1 VRVLPGLTEAAPVE
15 RAREPRPRRRRLRPG
30 LRPLPSRKLP
40 ADLRAGAVGS
50 IATTLPRG
58 VHDPAFEVLLRRI
71 DRGPVLAGNQV
82 DVFDTGNAAF
92 AAMQAAAA
100 AAREEILLES
110 YIFKDDEV
118 GSRFLEIAAAAAR
131 RGVMVRVL
139 ADAAGSQATHRSFW
153 GRMEEA
159 GIEVRLFDLLQPRL
173 WWLQPFRD
181 HRKLLVVDR
190 RIAFTGGMNIGE
202 EYRSSHPM
210 AGGGWRDT
218 HIRVEGPTAWEM
230 AVLFCETWR
239 RAGGRAMRFEP
250 LFHADRVDV
259 GAQVLLLD
267 SRPGRG
273 HRESAAV
280 LAAIAG
286 AARQRLW
293 ITNPYFAPGRL
304 GLRVVGEA
312 SRRGVDVRLLLPGV
326 ADVPVLQRAAR
337 GYYGDLLESGVRIF
351 EYQGAVLHAK
361 SLVADGHV
369 SVVGSTNLDFRSF
382 LFNAE
387 CNLVVLDAR
396 CAERVEEIFR
406 HDLARS
412 REVTTTSF
420 SSRRALD
427 RLADRTARW
436 LSPLL

>member
-1 VRVLPGLTEAAPVE
+1 L
-15 RAREPRPRRRRLRPG
+15 
-30 LRPLPSRKLP
+30 
-40 ADLRAGAVGS
+40 
-50 IATTLPRG
+50 
-58 VHDPAFEVLLRRI
+58 
-71 DRGPVLAGNQV
+71 
-82 DVFDTGNAAF
+82 
-92 AAMQAAAA
+92 
-100 AAREEILLES
+100 
-110 YIFKDDEV
+110 
-118 GSRFLEIAAAAAR
+118 
-131 RGVMVRVL
+131 
-139 ADAAGSQATHRSFW
+139 
-153 GRMEEA
+153 
-159 GIEVRLFDLLQPRL
+159 
-173 WWLQPFRD
+173 
-181 HRKLLVVDR
+181 
-190 RIAFTGGMNIGE
+190 
-202 EYRSSHPM
+202 
-210 AGGGWRDT
+210 
-218 HIRVEGPTAWEM
+218 
-230 AVLFCETWR
+230 
-239 RAGGRAMRFEP
+239 RFEP